1 MKDEI
6 VEEVCHIREQA
17 AAKHNFDIKLI
28 IADAR
33 KRQRS
38 SGHRV
43 VSFVSKPKISPQ

>member
-6 VEEVCHIREQA
+6 IEEVRQIREQA

-33 KRQRS
+33 KRQKS
-38 SGHRV
+38 SGHSV
-43 VSFVSKPKISPQ
+43 VSFVSKPKIPPQ